1 MAELAHRKRGQ
12 THFFS
17 GNVNIPSGFWT
28 GKSIYICLFCLQIN
42 TKTRTLIP
50 PFPDCAFQ
58 KRYGLAW
65 EPSSSIIILT
75 ALSSHFLIGG
85 RYTGR
90 LLGKLPFTRTFS
102 GWSHFHTFISQYF
115 LLAKRNHDQQE
126 KHTIHIQ
133 NFVLHEMTLNG
144 GIYNIYFSHA
154 KHGLTKEITFLL
166 LLLICDALCYA
177 NPCHAKCQICSCQVP
192 TSCGRS
198 AKAKLRLCHCT
209 TSSRKLSCKNVM
221 GIVSGTIPNGP
232 YKGLLRDHGG

>member
-12 THFFS
+12 TDFFS
-17 GNVNIPSGFWT
+17 GNVNIPSGFWI

-90 LLGKLPFTRTFS
+90 MLGKLPFTRTFQGDHISTPSFLNISYWPS
-102 GWSHFHTFISQYF
+102 GIMTNRKNTQFTYKTSYCMRWHWMGVYIYIQY
-115 LLAKRNHDQQE
+115 
-126 KHTIHIQ
+126 IC
-133 NFVLHEMTLNG
+133 
-144 GIYNIYFSHA
+144 IYHVFSHA
-154 KHGLTKEITFLL
+154 KHGRTKEITLFL

-177 NPCHAKCQICSCQVP
+177 NPCHAKCQIAAVKSLVMWMQVVMQELP
-192 TSCGRS
+192 WHVAVARTSQNRV
-198 AKAKLRLCHCT
+198 
-209 TSSRKLSCKNVM
+209 SRQW
-221 GIVSGTIPNGP
+221 G
-232 YKGLLRDHGG
+232 

>member
-1 MAELAHRKRGQ
+1 MHECFNQLQNPLKLGVSQSPVASSQSAIRCASRSYDKWPCAKSNLKPGENLLKMAELAHRKRGQ
-12 THFFS
+12 TDFFS

-144 GIYNIYFSHA
+144 GIYIYTVYIY
-154 KHGLTKEITFLL
+154 KCFLPCQAWPNKGDHIISIAFDLRCSL
-166 LLLICDALCYA
+166 L
-177 NPCHAKCQICSCQVP
+177 CQSMSC
-192 TSCGRS
+192 
-198 AKAKLRLCHCT
+198 
-209 TSSRKLSCKNVM
+209 
-221 GIVSGTIPNGP
+221 
-232 YKGLLRDHGG
+232 